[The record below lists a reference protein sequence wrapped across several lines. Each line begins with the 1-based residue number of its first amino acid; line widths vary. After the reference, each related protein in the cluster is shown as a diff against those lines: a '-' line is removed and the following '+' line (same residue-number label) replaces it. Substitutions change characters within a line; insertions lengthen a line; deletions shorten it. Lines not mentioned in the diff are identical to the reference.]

1 MEHDSLGRRRHP
13 DQARGLRPLHP
24 LLPCQWLSKVIRV
37 AMSQE
42 DWAQFESLV
51 RRASTHSPTQAR
63 AHGIVISGLIEEAA
77 ASRSRPDPGPLDWM
91 DWERQKTLRLLR
103 PAV

>member
-1 MEHDSLGRRRHP
+1 MEQDSLGRRRHP

-24 LLPCQWLSKVIRV
+24 LLPYQWMSKVIRV

-51 RRASTHSPTQAR
+51 RCASPHSPSQAR
-63 AHGIVISGLIEEAA
+63 AYGVVISQLIEEAA
-77 ASRSRPDPGPLDWM
+77 ASRSLPDPDPLDWM
-91 DWERQKTLRLLR
+91 DWERQKALRLLP